1 MKTKMSKYVYG
12 IVKSEKRDSFG
23 KIGIDNNEVYT
34 VHYSDVGAIV
44 SDIAPKYEVK
54 GEAAKIHEN
63 VLLKIMKTQAAIPMG
78 FGIIAK
84 NETEIENMLKRA
96 KMKFKNALE
105 KIDHKLQINVKIV
118 WDKSILASVL
128 VESEQIQRLMEKSKE
143 SPSQSIR
150 IELGRKVKSALD
162 ARKSVYVENIKNSL
176 AQFSDEYE
184 ENKIADPDT
193 ILNSA
198 FLVDKE
204 KENDFYDK
212 LNELEKKYEKKLVF
226 LVVGPL
232 PLYNFTMLRVIR
244 LDSKVIE
251 EARKNLGLNKEV
263 SISEI
268 NSAYDGLIRKYHPD
282 LHSGDGLSEEMFLV
296 AKKSYGV
303 LMKYCEHY
311 LCPLEESN
319 IEDTIMIEDRD
330 S

>member
-1 MKTKMSKYVYG
+1 MNKYVYG
-12 IVKSEKRDSFG
+12 IVRSEKRESFG

-34 VHYSDVGAIV
+34 VQYSDVGAIV
-44 SDIAPKYEVK
+44 SDVTSKYEVK
-54 GEAAKIHEN
+54 GEVAKIHEN

-96 KMKFKNALE
+96 QIKFKNTLE
-105 KIDHKLQINVKIV
+105 KIDQKLQINVKIV

-128 VESEQIQRLMEKSKE
+128 AESEQIQKLIEKSKE
-143 SPSQSIR
+143 NSDQSIR

-162 ARKSVYVENIKNSL
+162 ARKSEYVENIKTSL
-176 AQFSDEYE
+176 EQFSDEYE

-198 FLVDKE
+198 FLVDK
-204 KENDFYDK
+204 KRENEFYDK

-226 LVVGPL
+226 LSVGPL
-232 PLYNFTMLRVIR
+232 PPYNFTMLRAIR
-244 LDSKVIE
+244 LDSNAIE

-268 NSAYDGLIRKYHPD
+268 NSAYDGLTKKYHPD
-282 LHSGDGLSEEMFLV
+282 LHSGDALGEERFLV
-296 AKKSYGV
+296 AKKSYDV

-319 IEDTIMIEDRD
+319 IKDTIMIEDRD
-330 S
+330 R